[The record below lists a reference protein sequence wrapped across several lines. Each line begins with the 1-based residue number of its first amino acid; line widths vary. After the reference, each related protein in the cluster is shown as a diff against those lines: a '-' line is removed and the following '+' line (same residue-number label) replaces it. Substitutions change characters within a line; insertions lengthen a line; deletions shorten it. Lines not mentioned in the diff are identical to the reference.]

1 MTEFTMPSLGADMD
15 EGVLREW
22 LVAPGDRVRKGDVVA
37 VVETEKAAIEVECFE
52 SGTIERL
59 LVPPGTRV
67 PVGAPLA
74 VIGPGGAGVG
84 GAGTPGEP
92 VRAGAVQAPPQQEP
106 PKHRR
111 KARREAEP
119 GRGPVHAESGETPAE
134 HPAPARVAP
143 AHPSP
148 MPPVPAALGEAGPKR
163 ARAGGGAATAGR
175 EPEPARRPA
184 GEKSRRPPAEH
195 PAPPSPPPAPG
206 GAGPTPAG
214 TQAGAATATAAPG
227 APRPEPPKAGQEP
240 APARRPAGEES
251 GETRAEHAAPAPERP
266 HKAAREPE
274 PGPRPAHGEAPAEQP
289 VAAEAPP
296 ALGAGPLV
304 RHLAVSRGVDLAAL
318 HGTGRGGRVTRADVE
333 HARPPLGPRVRA
345 TPYARRLARELGVD
359 LTGVAG
365 SGDGGAVR
373 AADVHAAVRARQ
385 DQVERP
391 GPRAPAERPPDGGP
405 RAVTDQRTDAMRRV
419 IAELMSRSKREIPHY
434 YLSTTVDLA
443 AAVDWLRRYNRGR
456 PPADR
461 LVPAALLLKAAA
473 AAAREVPDLNGHW
486 RDGGFVPASGVH
498 LGVAVSLRQ
507 GGLLA
512 PVIHD
517 ADSLSPDALMGRL
530 RDLVQRARRGRLRG
544 SETTGATLTVTNLGD
559 QGVESVYGVIHP
571 PQVALVGFGAVV
583 ERPWAAGG
591 MLGVRPV
598 VTATLAADHRATDG
612 AVGARYL
619 TAVGRL
625 LQRPEEW

>member
-1 MTEFTMPSLGADMD
+1 MTEFRMPSLGADMD
-15 EGVLREW
+15 EGVLQEW
-22 LVAPGDRVRKGDVVA
+22 LVAPGNRVRKGDVVA
-37 VVETEKAAIEVECFE
+37 VVETEKAAIEVECFDA
-52 SGTIERL
+52 GTIERL

-74 VIGPGGAGVG
+74 VIGPGAAGA
-84 GAGTPGEP
+84 ADAATPGEP
-92 VRAGAVQAPPQQEP
+92 ARTAGTVQAAPPREP
-106 PKHRR
+106 PEH
-111 KARREAEP
+111 RREAPREP
-119 GRGPVHAESGETPAE
+119 EPDGGPARGESGETAAE
-134 HPAPARVAP
+134 RPAPARAAP
-143 AHPSP
+143 EHPSP
-148 MPPVPAALGEAGPKR
+148 TPAAPAAPGGAVPKR
-163 ARAGGGAATAGR
+163 ARTGGGAAAGR

-184 GEKSRRPPAEH
+184 GERPGGPPAAH
-195 PAPPSPPPAPG
+195 P
-206 GAGPTPAG
+206 
-214 TQAGAATATAAPG
+214 
-227 APRPEPPKAGQEP
+227 
-240 APARRPAGEES
+240 
-251 GETRAEHAAPAPERP
+251 APAPEP
-266 HKAAREPE
+266 PMAREPE
-274 PGPRPAHGEAPAEQP
+274 SRRRPAHGEAPAEQP
-289 VAAEAPP
+289 VAAGAPP
-296 ALGAGPLV
+296 DPGAGPLV

-333 HARPPLGPRVRA
+333 HAGPPVAPRVRA
-345 TPYARRLARELGVD
+345 TPYARRLAGELGVD

-373 AADVHAAVRARQ
+373 AADVHAAVRARTEQ
-385 DQVERP
+385 RERP
-391 GPRAPAERPPDGGP
+391 APRPPAERPPGGGP
-405 RAVTDQRTDAMRRV
+405 RAATDRRTEAERTDAMRRA
-419 IAELMSRSKREIPHY
+419 IADLMSRSKREIPHY
-434 YLSTTVDLA
+434 YLSTTVDLG
-443 AAVDWLRRYNRGR
+443 AAVDWLRRINRGR

-473 AAAREVPDLNGHW
+473 VAAREVPDLNGHW
-486 RDGGFVPASGVH
+486 RDGGFVPAAGVH

-517 ADSLSPDALMGRL
+517 ADSLSPEALMERL

-619 TAVGRL
+619 TAVGRR